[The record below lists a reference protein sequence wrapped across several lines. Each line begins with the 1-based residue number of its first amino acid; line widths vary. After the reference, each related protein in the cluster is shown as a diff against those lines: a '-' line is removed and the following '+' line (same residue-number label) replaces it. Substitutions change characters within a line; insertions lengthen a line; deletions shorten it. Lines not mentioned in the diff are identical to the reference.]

1 MVFIQQDPAE
11 KPIRREGEVH
21 LREEQT
27 ASAPPSA
34 SISLEIR
41 RPEAQR
47 RRREQLKE
55 GPEGRVGVKSIN
67 RQYV

>member
-47 RRREQLKE
+47 RCEQLKAL
-55 GPEGRVGVKSIN
+55 RVALE
-67 RQYV
+67 